1 MEKDE
6 YISVVFYGKTHFL
19 HKRSFEALESS
30 GRLDERNQLMFYSVI
45 VLEPFGEPGF
55 LFYSR
60 VGGTPENLYRVVKNR
75 FEDNVGGLVSRDYPQ
90 RVFSEY
96 SYNLG

>member
-6 YISVVFYGKTHFL
+6 YVSIVAYGKTHFL
-19 HKRSFEALESS
+19 HKKSFDVLETS
-30 GRLDERNQLMFYSVI
+30 GKLDKRNQLMFYSVI
-45 VLEPFGEPGF
+45 VLEPFDEAGF

-60 VGGTPENLYRVVKNR
+60 VGGSPEILYRVIKNR
-75 FEDNVGGLVSRDYPQ
+75 FEGNVGGIVSRDYPQ